1 VGIKDVFDRIKGK
14 SANRDS
20 DDAEVDDLKH
30 RQTGEETILA
40 PIGGGSPQPRSS
52 SQESATM
59 IAPASDRPT
68 PQARPTPDAPQAPA
82 QSVKSSETSS
92 EDPHV
97 DATVVTGASPPPS
110 IRNAGPPPHAPGN
123 PPPSVR
129 PSVTPVAPSPNR
141 AAPRA
146 PGNPPP
152 SVRPSVTPVA
162 PSPNRAAP
170 QTPIA
175 PVSDPPAAKPGPSS
189 PASSDDATFYQSPDT
204 DNALE
209 LAAVLVG
216 IYGEAKNELFRVPFG
231 TTTIGRGD
239 GCGVQLLDAKVS
251 REHATLLCEGDTIAL
266 TPRSERNPILVN
278 EEPITSSH
286 ALADGDKVQ
295 FGNSGA
301 SILRIRTIPG
311 L

>member
-1 VGIKDVFDRIKGK
+1 MGIKDVFDRIKGK
-14 SANRDS
+14 SANRDL
-20 DDAEVDDLKH
+20 DDAEEVDLSR

-141 AAPRA
+141 AAP
-146 PGNPPP
+146 
-152 SVRPSVTPVA
+152 
-162 PSPNRAAP
+162 

-251 REHATLLCEGDTIAL
+251 REHATLVCEGDTIAL

-295 FGNSGA
+295 FGNAGA

>member
-92 EDPHV
+92 EGPHV

-110 IRNAGPPPHAPGN
+110 IRNAGPPPH
-123 PPPSVR
+123 
-129 PSVTPVAPSPNR
+129 
-141 AAPRA
+141 A

-295 FGNSGA
+295 FGNPGA

>member
-1 VGIKDVFDRIKGK
+1 MGIKDVFDRIKGK

-20 DDAEVDDLKH
+20 DDAEEVDLGR
-30 RQTGEETILA
+30 RQTGEETIQA

-59 IAPASDRPT
+59 IAPAGDRPT

-141 AAPRA
+141 AAP
-146 PGNPPP
+146 
-152 SVRPSVTPVA
+152 
-162 PSPNRAAP
+162 

-216 IYGEAKNELFRVPFG
+216 IYGEAKNEIFRVPFG

-295 FGNSGA
+295 FGNPGA

>member
-20 DDAEVDDLKH
+20 DDAEEVDRSH
-30 RQTGEETILA
+30 RQTGEETILV
-40 PIGGGSPQPRSS
+40 PNGDGSRQPRSS
-52 SQESATM
+52 GQESATM

-68 PQARPTPDAPQAPA
+68 PQARPTPSAPQVSAP
-82 QSVKSSETSS
+82 SVKSSETPNK
-92 EDPHV
+92 DPHAE
-97 DATVVTGASPPPS
+97 ATVVTGASPPPS
-110 IRNAGPPPHAPGN
+110 IRSVGPSPHAPVN

-129 PSVTPVAPSPNR
+129 PSVTPVAPSSNH
-141 AAPRA
+141 
-146 PGNPPP
+146 
-152 SVRPSVTPVA
+152 
-162 PSPNRAAP
+162 AAP
-170 QTPIA
+170 QTSTPPA
-175 PVSDPPAAKPGPSS
+175 PAPPAARPGPSS
-189 PASSDDATFYQSPDT
+189 PASSDDATIYQSPNT
-204 DNALE
+204 DHTLE

-216 IYGEAKNELFRVPFG
+216 IYGEAKNEIFRVPFG

-251 REHATLLCEGDTIAL
+251 REHGTLVCEGDTLAL

-278 EEPITSSH
+278 EEPITSSY

-295 FGNSGA
+295 FGNPGA

>member
-14 SANRDS
+14 SANRNS
-20 DDAEVDDLKH
+20 DDAEEVDLSR
-30 RQTGEETILA
+30 RQTGEETILV
-40 PIGGGSPQPRSS
+40 PTGGGSRQPRSS

-68 PQARPTPDAPQAPA
+68 PQARPTPSAPQVSA
-82 QSVKSSETSS
+82 QSVKSSETSNK
-92 EDPHV
+92 DPHAE
-97 DATVVTGASPPPS
+97 ATVVTGASPPPS
-110 IRNAGPPPHAPGN
+110 IRSVGPSPHAPVN
-123 PPPSVR
+123 PPPSAR
-129 PSVTPVAPSPNR
+129 PSVKPVAQSTNR
-141 AAPRA
+141 
-146 PGNPPP
+146 
-152 SVRPSVTPVA
+152 VVA
-162 PSPNRAAP
+162 

-175 PVSDPPAAKPGPSS
+175 PASDPPAAKPEPSS
-189 PASSDDATFYQSPDT
+189 PVSSDDATFYQSPDT
-204 DNALE
+204 DNTLE

-216 IYGEAKNELFRVPFG
+216 IYGEAKNQLFRVPFG

-251 REHATLLCEGDTIAL
+251 REHATILCEGDTIAL

-286 ALADGDKVQ
+286 ALADGDTVQ

>member
-1 VGIKDVFDRIKGK
+1 MGIKDVFNRIKGK

-20 DDAEVDDLKH
+20 DDAEKVDLSR

-68 PQARPTPDAPQAPA
+68 PQARPTPDAPQASA
-82 QSVKSSETSS
+82 QSVKSSETSNK
-92 EDPHV
+92 DPHV

-110 IRNAGPPPHAPGN
+110 IRNAGPPPHAP
-123 PPPSVR
+123 
-129 PSVTPVAPSPNR
+129 A
-141 AAPRA
+141 
-146 PGNPPP
+146 NPPP

-266 TPRSERNPILVN
+266 TPRNERNPILVN

-295 FGNSGA
+295 FGNPGA

>member
-1 VGIKDVFDRIKGK
+1 MGIKDVFDRIKGK
-14 SANRDS
+14 SANRNS
-20 DDAEVDDLKH
+20 DDAEEVDLS
-30 RQTGEETILA
+30 RQQTGEETILV
-40 PIGGGSPQPRSS
+40 PTGGGSPQPRSS
-52 SQESATM
+52 SQESPTM

-68 PQARPTPDAPQAPA
+68 PQARPTPVAPQASA
-82 QSVKSSETSS
+82 LSVKSSETSN
-92 EDPHV
+92 EDPHL

-110 IRNAGPPPHAPGN
+110 IRNAGSSPRAPVN
-123 PPPSVR
+123 SAPSVR
-129 PSVTPVAPSPNR
+129 PSVRPVAPSPN
-141 AAPRA
+141 P
-146 PGNPPP
+146 
-152 SVRPSVTPVA
+152 
-162 PSPNRAAP
+162 AAP

-175 PVSDPPAAKPGPSS
+175 PASDPPAAKPAPSS

-204 DNALE
+204 DNTLE

-295 FGNSGA
+295 FGNPGA

>member
-14 SANRDS
+14 SANRNS
-20 DDAEVDDLKH
+20 DDAEEVDLSR
-30 RQTGEETILA
+30 RQTGEETILV
-40 PIGGGSPQPRSS
+40 PTGGGSRQPRSS

-68 PQARPTPDAPQAPA
+68 PQARPTPSAPQVSA
-82 QSVKSSETSS
+82 QSVKSSETSNK
-92 EDPHV
+92 DPHAE
-97 DATVVTGASPPPS
+97 ATVVTGASPPPS
-110 IRNAGPPPHAPGN
+110 IRSVGPSPHAPVN
-123 PPPSVR
+123 PPPSAR
-129 PSVTPVAPSPNR
+129 PSVKPVAQSTNR
-141 AAPRA
+141 
-146 PGNPPP
+146 
-152 SVRPSVTPVA
+152 VVA
-162 PSPNRAAP
+162 

-175 PVSDPPAAKPGPSS
+175 PASDPPAAKPEPSS
-189 PASSDDATFYQSPDT
+189 PVSSDDATFYQSPNT
-204 DNALE
+204 DNTLE

-216 IYGEAKNELFRVPFG
+216 IYGEAKNQLFRVPFG

-239 GCGVQLLDAKVS
+239 GCSVQLLDAKVS
-251 REHATLLCEGDTIAL
+251 REHATILCEGDTIAL

>member
-14 SANRDS
+14 SANRNS
-20 DDAEVDDLKH
+20 DDAEEVDLSR
-30 RQTGEETILA
+30 RQTGEETILV
-40 PIGGGSPQPRSS
+40 PTGGGSRQPRSS

-68 PQARPTPDAPQAPA
+68 PQARPTPSAPQVSA
-82 QSVKSSETSS
+82 QSVKSSETSNK
-92 EDPHV
+92 DPHAE
-97 DATVVTGASPPPS
+97 ATVVTGASPPPS
-110 IRNAGPPPHAPGN
+110 IRSVGPSPHAPVN
-123 PPPSVR
+123 PPPSAR
-129 PSVTPVAPSPNR
+129 PSVKPVAQSTNR
-141 AAPRA
+141 
-146 PGNPPP
+146 
-152 SVRPSVTPVA
+152 VVA
-162 PSPNRAAP
+162 

-175 PVSDPPAAKPGPSS
+175 PASDPPAAKPEPSS
-189 PASSDDATFYQSPDT
+189 PVSSDDATFYQSPNT
-204 DNALE
+204 DNTLE

-216 IYGEAKNELFRVPFG
+216 IYGEAKNQLFRVPFG

-239 GCGVQLLDAKVS
+239 GSSVQLLDAQVS
-251 REHATLLCEGDTIAL
+251 REHATILCEGDTIAL